1 MQNNDTIIP
10 NLKRGSFMKF
20 FILMIMAVSFVFAS
34 VDINNASIKEL
45 TTLKGVGAKKA
56 QNIIEYRK
64 LHCFKKVD
72 DIVKVKGFGS
82 KFLQKNKKNLK
93 AGKCKK

>member
-1 MQNNDTIIP
+1 MQNNDIIAP
-10 NLKRGSFMKF
+10 NLNKGSFMKF

-34 VDINNASIKEL
+34 VDINNASVKEL

-56 QNIIEYRK
+56 QSIIGYRK

-72 DIVKVKGFGS
+72 EIVKVKGFGN
-82 KFLQKNKKNLK
+82 KFLQNNKKKLTV
-93 AGKCKK
+93 GKCIK

>member
-1 MQNNDTIIP
+1 MQNNGTIML
-10 NLKRGSFMKF
+10 NLNKGSFMKF

-34 VDINNASIKEL
+34 IDINNAIIKEF

-72 DIVKVKGFGS
+72 EIVKVKGFGN
-82 KFLQKNKKNLK
+82 KFLQNNKKNLTV
-93 AGKCKK
+93 GKCKK

>member
-1 MQNNDTIIP
+1 MQNNDIIAP
-10 NLKRGSFMKF
+10 NLNKGSFMKF

-34 VDINNASIKEL
+34 VDINNASVKEL

-56 QNIIEYRK
+56 QSIIEYRK

-72 DIVKVKGFGS
+72 EIVKVKGFGN
-82 KFLQKNKKNLK
+82 KFLQNNKKKLTV
-93 AGKCKK
+93 GKCKK